1 MVKVEKLS
9 ENRVKLTVTISV
21 EEFDKALDLAFE
33 KVVKEVKVDGFRP
46 GKMPKRMFIQR
57 FGWESLYNDAIEF
70 AVNESYYPAL
80 KEANVY
86 PTSQPKID
94 LVDAAAIKKGE
105 AFDYTVEIDV
115 WPEVH
120 LGEYKGVKV
129 KKASTRVL
137 KKDVEEFINKALQSK
152 TDNVLKDTPAEK
164 GDTVILDFEG
174 FIDGVAFEGGKAE
187 NYSLEL
193 GSNSFVPGFE
203 DQLVGAKTNDEVE
216 VKVTFPENYHEG
228 LANKEAVFKCKIH
241 EVKTKKVPEL
251 NDEFVADLDIKDVH
265 NVEEY
270 REFVKKDLLEK
281 AEKNEKSRFFDAL
294 LDKIVANATV
304 KIPEEFVNEE
314 VENMFNNLKAQVE
327 QNGLDMDAYFKI
339 TNSKEED
346 VKAKMAVD
354 ARKNIERFFV
364 LDEVGKKE
372 EIEVNDAAIELE
384 IAKMAEQYGMPAE
397 KIKEIVC
404 KDENA
409 KARFAGDIRQN
420 QIVTFLLNNN
430 K

>member
-251 NDEFVADLDIKDVH
+251 NDEFVSELDIENVKT
-265 NVEEY
+265 VEEY
-270 REFVKKDLLEK
+270 QEYAKEQVKKQK
-281 AEKNEKSRFFDAL
+281 VAQAEQQFENDC
-294 LDKIVANATV
+294 INAV
-304 KIPEEFVNEE
+304 CEASYASFPQSLIDSS
-314 VENMFNNLKAQVE
+314 VE
-327 QNGLDMDAYFKI
+327 QNVARL
-339 TNSKEED
+339 EQQ
-346 VKAKMAVD
+346 AKQYNIPVD
-354 ARKNIERFFV
+354 ALVKYMGADSIDEFKKVSAEQANKQFLHELIFDEIIKKENIEAT
-364 LDEVGKKE
+364 KE
-372 EIEVNDAAIELE
+372 EIEAKYLE
-384 IAKMAEQYGMPAE
+384 IAGGKEERVAEVKKQYNE
-397 KIKEIVC
+397 
-404 KDENA
+404 
-409 KARFAGDIRQN
+409 N
-420 QIVTFLLNNN
+420 QIAYQVKYEKAVKLIKDNAET